1 MTVGKT
7 DRVERRR
14 QKTHSQRCSAAC
26 VVVDRATINDRKAT
40 ENFMLKRQ
48 LDAKAGGPEQR
59 EWRTR
64 GGGRHAPR
72 RNRVGSRGEWR
83 IKRGGRGGANAG
95 EERERGRRRGVVVR
109 GETGRMQE
117 DRKRP
122 DCGMAKTC
130 GCKEKD
136 RGRREH
142 KKTKKKVKLLG
153 R

>member
-1 MTVGKT
+1 
-7 DRVERRR
+7 
-14 QKTHSQRCSAAC
+14 
-26 VVVDRATINDRKAT
+26 VVDRATINDRKAT

-72 RNRVGSRGEWR
+72 RNRVGSRGEWW

-109 GETGRMQE
+109 GETGRMEE

-122 DCGMAKTC
+122 DCGRPKRVGA
-130 GCKEKD
+130 EKRTAED
-136 RGRREH
+136 GSTRKR
-142 KKTKKKVKLLG
+142 KKK
-153 R
+153 